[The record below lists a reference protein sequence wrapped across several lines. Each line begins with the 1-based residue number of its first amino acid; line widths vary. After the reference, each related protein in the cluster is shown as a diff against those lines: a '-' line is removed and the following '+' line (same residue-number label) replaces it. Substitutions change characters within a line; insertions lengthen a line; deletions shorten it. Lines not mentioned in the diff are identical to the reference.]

1 MSVRPLPRPA
11 PALRL
16 ALLTGLALPACTGKA
31 PAGDSGAAEGV
42 PAIVDP
48 DRGEH
53 YFDVPFPRDELLDDQ
68 GFPDLSGFPSTAETV
83 AGPVVDGWAR
93 RLELTANGFGNNTAA
108 YLRFEGPLEGL
119 PAETSGL
126 ADDPVLMVGMGGGAA
141 PEGELLP
148 LELRFVADPHGDPFY
163 AENTLAV
170 APALGHPPASGGTYA
185 VVVMTSAGAAPPEGY
200 SLPEGVQAA
209 LDAAGVEGSAA
220 VATVFTVQDVSA
232 QLRRLVVDL
241 DERLDAAHFEGVVLK
256 RVVKLEIRQ
265 GSTESGEEGTSITS
279 IYEDGSSRTAWAF
292 SVGEDEG
299 NHDVDLGEDWPMV
312 VYEGEIPVLN
322 YSGLEDAPY
331 MSAGFAHLTDTERYS
346 GWIDFAGGELLSEP
360 EVEPMRITVA
370 LPKDAEGE
378 AIEDAPVAIYD
389 HGTAGH
395 AWNAHQK
402 TRRSD
407 NGYELSKRFAD
418 AGWALIG
425 RDAALYGTRYPLID
439 EGFTA
444 GNLGFYNIVNT
455 PAFRDNQRQTA
466 IDGHTLRRYLE
477 LGLNDVLPTGSV
489 DGSRVRRIGHSMGSV
504 TTNLGAVA
512 SPGDYESVYLS
523 GTGGVFIEYFIDT
536 GLIAQFD
543 RSTLE
548 SLFTLFGAEAPE
560 EITTEAALGAALGL
574 EEEAWAHIDRLH
586 PVGTLFQWQMD
597 PSDPMAVA
605 RDQDAPSVILLA
617 HGDYQVPNPTTWA
630 LAGALEDPAVV
641 ECTVDGDYD
650 PHYCLHRME
659 LAWDSVTDWLTDE
672 LP

>member
-1 MSVRPLPRPA
+1 MSPRPLPRRTRPLG
-11 PALRL
+11 LRSV
-16 ALLTGLALPACTGKA
+16 LLPGLVLLGCTGKEPPGA
-31 PAGDSGAAEGV
+31 DSGAQAGV

-53 YFDVPFPRDELLDDQ
+53 YFDVPFPRDELLDSE
-68 GFPDLSGFPSTAETV
+68 GFPDLTGFPSTDETV

-119 PAETSGL
+119 PAETAGL
-126 ADDPVLMVGMGGGAA
+126 VDDPVLMVAMDGS
-141 PEGELLP
+141 ELLP
-148 LELRFVADPHGDPFY
+148 LELRFITDPHGDPFY
-163 AENTLAV
+163 AENTLAA

-185 VVVMTSAGAAPPEGY
+185 VVVMASAGAASPEGY
-200 SLPEGVQAA
+200 SLPEGVQGA
-209 LDAAGVEGSAA
+209 LDTAGVTGSAA
-220 VATVFTVQDVSA
+220 VATVFTVQDVTA
-232 QLRRLVVDL
+232 QLQQLVADL
-241 DERLDAAHFEGVVLK
+241 DARLDAAHFEGVELE
-256 RVVKLEIRQ
+256 RVIKLEIRQ
-265 GSTESGEEGTSITS
+265 GSTESGEEGTAITS

-292 SVGEDEG
+292 SVGEVEG

-370 LPKDAEGE
+370 LPKDAEGA

-402 TRRSD
+402 TRQSD
-407 NGYELSKRFAD
+407 DGYALSKRFAD

-477 LGLNDVLPTGSV
+477 LGLDEALPTGSV
-489 DGSRVRRIGHSMGSV
+489 DASRVRRIGHSMGSV

-536 GLIAQFD
+536 GLIEQFD

-560 EITTEAALGAALGL
+560 VITTEAALGAALGL
-574 EEEAWAHIDRLH
+574 EEEAWSNIDRLH

-605 RDQDAPSVILLA
+605 RDQDAASVILLA

-630 LAGALEDPAVV
+630 LAEALEDPAIV

-659 LAWDSVTDWLTDE
+659 LAWDSVSDWLADE